1 MQAVNI
7 LGVGSTLITNKPDQP
22 LYQLLVEAARMTIE
36 DAALAPGAIDG
47 LLTTSMGRD
56 QYVHLTGELNSRL
69 AADLNLENLQFA
81 LDVRGTSSSG
91 LLPLVDA
98 FQRLK
103 YDPRPQTLLI
113 IAGEQMN
120 MLRGE
125 AMESSQVEV
134 GARRL
139 KVADIIASV
148 IEPEER
154 RYGLKMLHVGDLLQS
169 ALNAHL
175 GLTTAD
181 MNDLHYRIARAKYA
195 RGTRYRLAQYN
206 RYADFPRERYFRATA
221 PGEKRHP
228 LTPLLCLHDV
238 APTSSNACAV
248 IVTSDPQRVPEGDR
262 VVGIRGVGQGMDH
275 PAMSRRT
282 WPFTQS
288 RALALAVARAC
299 GEAGLTLAQARA
311 LDVGVPHDAFPAI
324 EWTILLQMGFT
335 FAEAIDGIERG
346 RFNPLGGLKAC
357 GHPVG
362 STGLQQLVR
371 LTQLL
376 RQDERVIDPAAFA
389 DDPRS
394 GFIVNVGAALTNLVA
409 VIVECTDRATALR
422 PPGPVEPSTRN
433 AIPAPPATGP
443 AIPAGAARVLG
454 YTRTDLGHVVFVEGA
469 DGRRC
474 FALSEDALAVGGI
487 CRIAA
492 RADGFMEATG
502 G

>member
-1 MQAVNI
+1 MQPVII

-22 LYQLLVEAARMTIE
+22 LYQLLLEAARLTLA
-36 DAALAPGAIDG
+36 DAALAPEGITG

-69 AADLNLENLQFA
+69 AADLGLDALTFA
-81 LDVRGTSSSG
+81 LDLRGTSSSG

-103 YDPRPQTLLI
+103 YDSRPQTLLI

-125 AMESSQVEV
+125 AIQSTEMEV

-154 RYGLKMLHVGDLLQS
+154 RYGLKMLHIGDLLQS
-169 ALNAHL
+169 ALNARL
-175 GLTTAD
+175 GLD
-181 MNDLHYRIARAKYA
+181 LPRMNALHYEIARAKYA
-195 RGTRYRLAQYN
+195 HGTRYRLAQY
-206 RYADFPRERYFRATA
+206 RTYDEFPRERYFKPSA

-248 IVTSDPQRVPEGDR
+248 IVTNDPRRVPAGDR
-262 VVGIRGVGQGMDH
+262 VVHIRGVGQGMDH
-275 PAMSRRT
+275 PALSRRT
-282 WPFTQS
+282 WPFTSS

-299 GEAGLTLAQARA
+299 GEAHLTLEEMRA
-311 LDVGVPHDAFPAI
+311 LDVGLPHDAFPAI
-324 EWTILLQMGFT
+324 EWTILLNMGYSFDD
-335 FAEAIDGIERG
+335 AMAGITSG

-376 RQDERVIDPAAFA
+376 RQDGRVIEPAAFA
-389 DDPRS
+389 TDPRS

-409 VIVECTDRATALR
+409 VIVACSDRAEALR
-422 PPGPVEPSTRN
+422 ETQAQQTDMPVPEPPPST
-433 AIPAPPATGP
+433 APP
-443 AIPAGAARVLG
+443 IPPDAARVLAR
-454 YTRTDLGHVVFVEGA
+454 TRTDRGPIVF
-469 DGRRC
+469 
-474 FALSEDALAVGGI
+474 LQ
-487 CRIAA
+487 
-492 RADGFMEATG
+492 RADGSRCFVVSDGSLDVGDICRERGDGAG
-502 G
+502 LLNAAAL